1 MKIHIIG
8 CSGTG
13 KTYFANKLSNKYNI
27 PHFDL
32 DDIQWDN
39 NSKGYGVK
47 MPIDKRDALLKQIL
61 NNDSWIIEGVYY
73 AWVLESFEQAD
84 IIYVLNIPP
93 YIYKS
98 RIIIRFLKR
107 KVGLGKG
114 KKETFKSLYNLLKWT
129 NKYQSKNLKEINK
142 ILEKYENKVV
152 WISSSREIDR
162 ILSD

>member
-27 PHFDL
+27 PRFDL
-32 DDIQWDN
+32 DDIQ
-39 NSKGYGVK
+39 
-47 MPIDKRDALLKQIL
+47 
-61 NNDSWIIEGVYY
+61 
-73 AWVLESFEQAD
+73 
-84 IIYVLNIPP
+84 
-93 YIYKS
+93 
-98 RIIIRFLKR
+98 
-107 KVGLGKG
+107 
-114 KKETFKSLYNLLKWT
+114 WT

-152 WISSSREIDR
+152 WITSSQEIDR